1 MAKCLFMHFGFYG
14 GYADGIPCAVTVF
27 VHEVSL
33 LCMYFGAAHL
43 CELFK
48 QVALFLGEVH
58 GQHYFEARE
67 EVAVAVTAQA
77 RHAFPRQAEGAAILR
92 FWRDG
97 EHEFAPIW

>member
-1 MAKCLFMHFGFYG
+1 WRSVWSCTSAFMAATLMAYHAPSRFSSTRSH
-14 GYADGIPCAVTVF
+14 
-27 VHEVSL
+27 S

-58 GQHYFEARE
+58 GQHDFEARE
-67 EVAVAVTAQA
+67 EVAVAFTAQA
-77 RHAFPRQAEGAAILR
+77 GHAFPRQAEDAAILC